1 MASKFTGPIK
11 NARKAS
17 GSRQF
22 FNDAPIGLEL
32 DVCEYFNDF
41 LVAQDYAAGD
51 WVVTT
56 TEAGGGD
63 ATEAIAADE
72 DCGALVL
79 TNDGNDNDSDQLQS
93 AEEFM
98 RLTAGKQTWFEARV
112 KVSDADDVDMFVGLG
127 ITDTTPLDT
136 SDRVGFQILEGDASI
151 KCITEKNTTETNT
164 DSGSDAADATY
175 VKLGFHYDGSAAVRF
190 FINRSLCATHTTNIP
205 DDEQLAI
212 TLLIVNGAVGN
223 DTLTIDYIYCA
234 QER

>member
-1 MASKFTGPIK
+1 
-11 NARKAS
+11 
-17 GSRQF
+17 
-22 FNDAPIGLEL
+22 
-32 DVCEYFNDF
+32 
-41 LVAQDYAAGD
+41 
-51 WVVTT
+51 
-56 TEAGGGD
+56 
-63 ATEAIAADE
+63 
-72 DCGALVL
+72 
-79 TNDGNDNDSDQLQS
+79 
-93 AEEFM
+93 M

-151 KCITEKNTTETNT
+151 KCITEKNSTETNT

-175 VKLGFHYDGSAAVRF
+175 VKLGFHYDGSSAVRF